1 MEIVFGIIGR
11 MIEIKAVKTRM
22 DKIVSIF
29 ADDISSIRTGRA
41 TPGLIENVIVTAYG
55 NKMRLVE
62 LGSIN
67 APDVRTL
74 TFQPWDQAIIREI
87 SNGISAANVGMT
99 PAVDGEI
106 IRMSLPMLT
115 TEQREDY
122 IKLLGRKLEG
132 ARVMIR
138 DARADFRKI
147 IQDAKQK
154 KVISEDEFKSDE
166 TDLQKLTNEYI
177 AKLEEVSKKKEI
189 EVRG

>member
-1 MEIVFGIIGR
+1 MLETQ
-11 MIEIKAVKTRM
+11 AVKTRM

-41 TPGLIENVIVTAYG
+41 TPGLIENVVVTAYG
-55 NKMRLVE
+55 NKMKLLE

-67 APDVRTL
+67 VPDVRTL
-74 TFQPWDQAIIREI
+74 TFQPWDKTVIREI
-87 SNGISAANVGMT
+87 CNGISAANIGMN

-138 DARADFRKI
+138 DARADFRKD
-147 IQDAKQK
+147 IQNAKQK
-154 KVISEDEFKSDE
+154 KEISEDEFKSDE
-166 TDLQKLTNEYI
+166 TDLQKLTDQYI
-177 AKLEEVSKKKEI
+177 GKLEEISKRKEVEI
-189 EVRG
+189 RG